1 MGTLAQLFESGEQT
15 SKKGHFRNLVL
26 LARLDGSIADTERNF
41 LNRMASRLSLTEEQV
56 KEILSD
62 PMAYPVVPPISLEE
76 RCERLIALVEMSN
89 IDGVIASEELSL
101 INRLAIALGLT
112 DVFIGEN
119 LPVIIEKVKNNMD
132 RNEILEVLIG

>member
-76 RCERLIALVEMSN
+76 RCERLIALVEMAN
-89 IDGVIASEELSL
+89 IDGIIAPEELSL
-101 INRLAIALGLT
+101 INCLAIALGLT
-112 DVFIGEN
+112 EEFIAKN
-119 LPVIIEKVKNNMD
+119 LSFVIDNVKNQID
-132 RNEILEVLIG
+132 RNEILEVLVG

>member
-76 RCERLIALVEMSN
+76 RCERLIALVEMAN
-89 IDGVIASEELSL
+89 IDGIVAPEELSL

-112 DVFIGEN
+112 EEFIAKN
-119 LPVIIEKVKNNMD
+119 LSFVIDNVKNQID
-132 RNEILEVLIG
+132 RNEILEVLVG